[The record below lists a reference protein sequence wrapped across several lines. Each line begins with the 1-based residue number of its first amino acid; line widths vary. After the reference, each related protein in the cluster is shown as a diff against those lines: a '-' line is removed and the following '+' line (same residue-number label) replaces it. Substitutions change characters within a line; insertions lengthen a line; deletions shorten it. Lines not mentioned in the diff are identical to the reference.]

1 MKNFKYISLLFV
13 SIFFVQI
20 SFAQRLMTAK
30 ELKASK
36 DVIIVD
42 ARKVDDYTK
51 IHIKNAVN
59 IPKSV
64 YQNDKGF
71 LKPVNTIAAGLGKM
85 GITRNSKVVVY
96 CKSGTNA
103 GRFFWVMSYLGAK
116 NVYILDG
123 QLKGWMAVRGPLTK
137 VKPTVKKATFTPAV
151 NSSILA
157 KKSYVKSKINSST
170 TVLVDARK
178 ADDYAE
184 GHIGKAVNIPKEK
197 LMNEN
202 KTFKDKATLAAL
214 FKNAGVTPNKEV
226 IVYCKSGSRAGAMY
240 FVLTQILK
248 YPKVKV
254 YDGSW
259 NEWSI
264 SL

>member
-1 MKNFKYISLLFV
+1 MKQIKFISFLL
-13 SIFFVQI
+13 ITILLVQT
-20 SFAQRLMTAK
+20 SFAQKLMTAK
-30 ELKASK
+30 ELKSSK
-36 DVIIVD
+36 DLIIVD
-42 ARKVDDYTK
+42 ARKVADYTK

-59 IPKSV
+59 IPNTA
-64 YQNDKGF
+64 YQNEIGI
-71 LKPVNTIAAGLGKM
+71 LKPANVVAAVLGNA
-85 GITRNSKVVVY
+85 GITRDSKVVLY

-103 GRFFWVMSYLGAK
+103 GRLFWVMTYLGAK

-123 QLKGWMAVRGPLTK
+123 QLSAWMAVRGPLTK
-137 VKPTVKKATFTPAV
+137 VKPNVKKATFTPVV

-157 KKSYVKSKINSST
+157 KKSYVKSKMNSST

-202 KTFKDKATLAAL
+202 HTFKDKATLAAL

-226 IVYCKSGSRAGAMY
+226 IVYCKTGSRAGAMY

>member
-1 MKNFKYISLLFV
+1 MKHVKSVTLLLISLLL
-13 SIFFVQI
+13 VQI
-20 SFAQRLMTAK
+20 SFAQKLITAK
-30 ELKASK
+30 ELKTSK

-42 ARKVDDYTK
+42 ARKVADYTK

-59 IPKSV
+59 IPKAQ
-64 YQNDKGF
+64 YQNDIGL
-71 LKPVNTIAAGLGKM
+71 LKPVNAVASVLGNA
-85 GITRNSKVVVY
+85 GITSNSKIVVY

-103 GRFFWVMSYLGAK
+103 GRLFWVLTYLGAK

-123 QLKGWMAVRGPLTK
+123 QLSAWMAVRGPLTK
-137 VKPTVKKATFTPAV
+137 VKPTVKKASFTPAV

-157 KKSYVKSKINSST
+157 KKSYVKSKLNSST
-170 TVLVDARK
+170 TILVDARK

-202 KTFKDKATLAAL
+202 HTFKDKATLSAL
-214 FKNAGVTPNKEV
+214 FKSAGVTPDKEV
-226 IVYCKSGSRAGAMY
+226 IVYCKTGSRAGAMF
-240 FVLTQILK
+240 FVLTEILK

-259 NEWSI
+259 NEWSV

>member
-1 MKNFKYISLLFV
+1 MKNIKLISFLLL
-13 SIFFVQI
+13 SIFFAQI
-20 SFAQRLMTAK
+20 SFAQKLITAK
-30 ELKASK
+30 ELKTSK

-42 ARKVDDYTK
+42 ARKSADYTK
-51 IHIKNAVN
+51 IHIKGAVN
-59 IPKSV
+59 IPKSE
-64 YQNDKGF
+64 YQNDKGM
-71 LKPVNTIAAGLGKM
+71 LKPVNEVAAVFGKA

-103 GRFFWVMSYLGAK
+103 GRLFWVLNYLGAK
-116 NVYILDG
+116 NVSILDG
-123 QLKGWMAVRGPLTK
+123 QLSGWMAVRGPLTK
-137 VKPTVKKATFTPAV
+137 VKPNVKKATFTPAV

-157 KKSYVKSKINSST
+157 KKSYVKSKLNSST
-170 TVLVDARK
+170 TILVDARK
-178 ADDYAE
+178 ANDYAE

-202 KTFKDKATLAAL
+202 HTFKDKATLAAL
-214 FKNAGVTPNKEV
+214 FKNAGVTANKEV
-226 IVYCKSGSRAGAMY
+226 IVYCKTGSRAGTMF
-240 FVLTQILK
+240 FVLTEILK

-259 NEWSI
+259 NEWSV